1 MKYLS
6 SAVDFAIKNWM
17 LIIPVFV
24 LLAISGLIQ
33 GAGAAASLG
42 TILSLADMDN
52 FTSAEAIFRLVPTIL
67 ALTVGSGIVA
77 FIARFIYEP
86 ATYGLVNKKL
96 ETGSAT
102 LNEIGA
108 AISENFVKYVMFFI
122 GSLVVNLVLGIAT
135 VLIML
140 LMVLLVSLLKGFGV
154 ALMVIVI
161 IALVLFFLA
170 FGVLI
175 SLWFSAMV
183 VDGLSVFDGF
193 KKSIEIVR
201 TCFWTV
207 LGITILVSLAA
218 SVVSAILGFLGAIP
232 VLGPVI
238 LSVIPA
244 AQYFVIAVFS
254 LLIYRG
260 KTGRAI
266 A

>member
-1 MKYLS
+1 
-6 SAVDFAIKNWM
+6 
-17 LIIPVFV
+17 
-24 LLAISGLIQ
+24 
-33 GAGAAASLG
+33 
-42 TILSLADMDN
+42 
-52 FTSAEAIFRLVPTIL
+52 
-67 ALTVGSGIVA
+67 
-77 FIARFIYEP
+77 
-86 ATYGLVNKKL
+86 
-96 ETGSAT
+96 
-102 LNEIGA
+102 
-108 AISENFVKYVMFFI
+108 
-122 GSLVVNLVLGIAT
+122 VNLVLGIAT
-135 VLIML
+135 ILILL

-254 LLIYRG
+254 LLIYRD